1 MGDQEMASSAASASA
16 VVTQAH
22 AAPAVAD
29 SGAALAPAALAPRA
43 MLRLAVV
50 YAVAINGTILTP
62 FIVSALMLRF
72 GLDEGQ
78 ATMMTGFEMLGMA
91 LSCMVLPRWASQYA
105 LRFAWIGSVGAVA
118 AQVASALLAGAQ
130 AVGVARGLAGVFEGM
145 LFMLVAASVANQP
158 SAERIWGV
166 IILVAGLLNGALL
179 IGISWLP
186 ERWAAQWLFLAMGA
200 IIACAA
206 PMLLRASRSI
216 VHQRVHQRHP
226 QKSAGAGLPWLRIA
240 AVWVITVL
248 IYGVQA
254 GQWAVTELAGQH
266 AGLATSTIGMLLSL
280 SSFLGFAGC
289 IASSWRGSH
298 RHRIAIICAAQALM
312 IVSLMWF
319 FSARSGAAYF
329 SSQLLLN
336 IGFYALVP
344 FLTGLLSEI
353 DEDGSLV
360 SRTVVVTLLGVAF
373 GTTLAGWLLSALG
386 AQRFGMVLGATVLL
400 GIPAVVVAFAPR
412 KQQ

>member
-1 MGDQEMASSAASASA
+1 MASSAAPASA
-16 VVTQAH
+16 VVTPAH
-22 AAPAVAD
+22 PATVRAAAD
-29 SGAALAPAALAPRA
+29 LDMAPTAPGPRA
-43 MLRLAVV
+43 VLRLAIV

-91 LSCMVLPRWASQYA
+91 LSCMLLPRWASRFA
-105 LRFAWIGSVGAVA
+105 LRFAWIGTVGAVT
-118 AQVASALLAGAQ
+118 AQVASALLAGVQ
-130 AVGVARGLAGVFEGM
+130 AVGAARGLAGVFEGM

-158 SAERIWGV
+158 SAERIWGA
-166 IILVAGLLNGALL
+166 IILVAGLVNGALL
-179 IGISWLP
+179 IGISYLP
-186 ERWAAQWLFLAMGA
+186 ERWASQWLFLAMGGL
-200 IIACAA
+200 IACVA
-206 PMLLRASRSI
+206 PVLLRASRDI
-216 VHQRVHQRHP
+216 VHERRP
-226 QKSAGAGLPWLRIA
+226 QESAGAGLPWLRIA
-240 AVWVITVL
+240 AVWIFTVL

-266 AGLATSTIGMLLSL
+266 AGLATSTIGMLLSI

-298 RHRIAIICAAQALM
+298 RHRITIICAAQMLM

-373 GTTLAGWLLSALG
+373 GTALAGWLLTALG
-386 AQRFGMVLGATVLL
+386 TERFGMVLGATVLL
-400 GIPAVVVAFAPR
+400 GIPAVIVAFAPR
-412 KQQ
+412 KRQ

>member
-1 MGDQEMASSAASASA
+1 MASSAAPAPA

-22 AAPAVAD
+22 AAPAFAAD
-29 SGAALAPAALAPRA
+29 GPGTALAPAAPGPRA
-43 MLRLAVV
+43 MLRLAIV

-62 FIVSALMLRF
+62 FIVSALMRRF

-91 LSCMVLPRWASQYA
+91 LSCMVLPRWASRYA
-105 LRFAWIGSVGAVA
+105 LRFAWIGAAGTVA

-166 IILVAGLLNGALL
+166 IILVAGLVNGALL
-179 IGISWLP
+179 IGISYLP

-200 IIACAA
+200 LVACAA
-206 PMLLRASRSI
+206 PLLLRASRDI
-216 VHQRVHQRHP
+216 VDERRP
-226 QKSAGAGLPWLRIA
+226 RKSAGAGLPWLRIA
-240 AVWVITVL
+240 AVWILTVL

-266 AGLATSTIGMLLSL
+266 AGLATSTIGMLLSI

-289 IASSWRGSH
+289 AASSWRGSH
-298 RHRIAIICAAQALM
+298 RHRIAIICAAQLLM

-373 GTTLAGWLLSALG
+373 GTTLAGWLLTALG
-386 AQRFGMVLGATVLL
+386 AERFGMVLGATVLL
-400 GIPAVVVAFAPR
+400 GMPAVAVAFAPR
-412 KQQ
+412 QPQ

>member
-1 MGDQEMASSAASASA
+1 
-16 VVTQAH
+16 
-22 AAPAVAD
+22 
-29 SGAALAPAALAPRA
+29 
-43 MLRLAVV
+43 
-50 YAVAINGTILTP
+50 
-62 FIVSALMLRF
+62 
-72 GLDEGQ
+72 
-78 ATMMTGFEMLGMA
+78 
-91 LSCMVLPRWASQYA
+91 
-105 LRFAWIGSVGAVA
+105 
-118 AQVASALLAGAQ
+118 
-130 AVGVARGLAGVFEGM
+130 
-145 LFMLVAASVANQP
+145 
-158 SAERIWGV
+158 
-166 IILVAGLLNGALL
+166 
-179 IGISWLP
+179 
-186 ERWAAQWLFLAMGA
+186 
-200 IIACAA
+200 
-206 PMLLRASRSI
+206 
-216 VHQRVHQRHP
+216 
-226 QKSAGAGLPWLRIA
+226 
-240 AVWVITVL
+240 
-248 IYGVQA
+248 
-254 GQWAVTELAGQH
+254 
-266 AGLATSTIGMLLSL
+266 LATSTIGMLLSL